1 MAFDRRGA
9 TSADGNLGRSRQ
21 EEDASMLRH
30 VLVVLVGTALTLGT
44 TTPAAASQQP
54 NPSDPL
60 VVAESFLLA
69 RNARDPWAASAL
81 CSPLLAIQDAQGQWI
96 ADPTASR
103 DWFRRLT
110 DTYTIDMLV
119 HPRAEGDRVAW
130 VERLAPR
137 SLPFPQALQQS
148 LEVQVEV
155 VVQDGKITSYTA
167 PYPVLAARPAQA
179 ATTQSLGSAASLNQ
193 PVVPPAV
200 AFLGSALALAA
211 VVVLVMSVGP
221 IVRRGRGSAS
231 ST

>member
-1 MAFDRRGA
+1 
-9 TSADGNLGRSRQ
+9 
-21 EEDASMLRH
+21 MLRH

-44 TTPAAASQQP
+44 TTAAAASQQP
-54 NPSDPL
+54 DPSDPL

-81 CSPLLAIQDAQGQWI
+81 CSPLLAIQDGQAQWI

-119 HPRAEGDRVAW
+119 HPRAEGDHVAW

-167 PYPVLAARPAQA
+167 PYPVLAARLPQA
-179 ATTQSLGSAASLNQ
+179 STTQPLGRSASLNE

-200 AFLGSALALAA
+200 AFFGSALALAA
-211 VVVLVMSVGP
+211 VVVLVMTVGP
-221 IVRRGRGSAS
+221 LVRRGRGSAS

>member
-1 MAFDRRGA
+1 
-9 TSADGNLGRSRQ
+9 
-21 EEDASMLRH
+21 MLRH
-30 VLVVLVGTALTLGT
+30 VLMVLVGAALTMATTTT

-54 NPSDPL
+54 DPADPL

-69 RNARDPWAASAL
+69 RNARDPWGASAL
-81 CSPLLAIQDAQGQWI
+81 CSPLLAIQDAQGPWI
-96 ADPTASR
+96 ADQAASR

-119 HPRAEGDRVAW
+119 HPRAEGERVVW

-155 VVQDGKITSYTA
+155 VVQDGKITAYSA
-167 PYPVLAARPAQA
+167 PYPVLGPQPSQA
-179 ATTQSLGSAASLNQ
+179 ATRPLGGPASLNE
-193 PVVPPAV
+193 PAAPPAV
-200 AFLGSALALAA
+200 AFFGSALALAA
-211 VVVLVMSVGP
+211 VGLLVTNARAV
-221 IVRRGRGSAS
+221 VRRARRSAR